1 MHMKTAIRTK
11 RCLESI
17 RHAAVNGSRA
27 FLGGVWRG
35 LLAPDCLLCGAP
47 AGKTPLCPACAA
59 ELPVLPAAACPICLE
74 ATTHGEP
81 CGACQMRPPP
91 FARAH
96 ALLPYV
102 FPVDHLV
109 HTLKYA
115 AHFALARHWGAALA
129 ERLRAAQTPCDRVMP
144 LPLHA
149 GRLAERGYNQALA
162 IARPL
167 ARSLGRPLDT
177 RSLQKW
183 RPTSPQSSLAHTER
197 QKNLK
202 GAFACTADLADQ
214 DIVLVDDVLTTG
226 ATLAEAAR
234 TLRLHG
240 ARSVSVAV
248 VARTPRR

>member
-1 MHMKTAIRTK
+1 MRMKAAAHTK
-11 RCLESI
+11 RCLE
-17 RHAAVNGSRA
+17 AAGRA
-27 FLGGVWRG
+27 ARGGRCLLEEVLRG

-47 AGKTPLCPACAA
+47 AGETPLCPACAA
-59 ELPVLPAAACPICLE
+59 DLPALPTAVCPICLE

-91 FARAH
+91 FAKAH

-102 FPVDHLV
+102 FPVDHLI

-129 ERLRAAQTPCDRVMP
+129 EKLRAAQTPCNCVMP

-167 ARSLGRPLDT
+167 ARNLGVPLDT
-177 RSLQKW
+177 QSLQKW
-183 RPTSPQSSLAHTER
+183 RPTSPQSSLTHTER
-197 QKNLK
+197 QNNLK
-202 GAFACTADLADQ
+202 GAFAVTVDLGGL